1 MMKGCAVMKIRLDLL
16 ESHKVPKK
24 IFKEK
29 NINVKKSF
37 KGRMA
42 QLLNVSESKVTE
54 ILQPSKVFTCRLNR
68 LRKVNREQIIEK
80 ASKLGIDMEPL
91 SWYPDA
97 FVVKNTKYD
106 LLKTDL
112 VKGGVLYI
120 QNASSYLPVLALE
133 PSANEKILDACAA
146 PGGKTSHIAA
156 LTDGKADIWANDGIK
171 IRLESFK
178 QVQKLLGFKTSRLTC
193 IPAQSLDKEI
203 KEQFDKILLD
213 VQCSGEG
220 MIDINNLSTMRF
232 WSLERI
238 TKYMH
243 LQTKA
248 LNACFNLL
256 KPGGVLVYSTCTYA
270 PEENEAPISK
280 FLKRHKDAF
289 IQPLQ
294 FDSKYV
300 RHGVT
305 KWQDMVFDEQL
316 RGALRVLPH
325 DGMEG
330 FFVCRIVKKMDQD
343 EKTVLDLKAVGQ
355 KYAGLKGE

>member
-1 MMKGCAVMKIRLDLL
+1 MRVYTVMKIRIDLL
-16 ESHKVPKK
+16 ESHKVPKQ

-29 NINVKKSF
+29 NANVKKSF

-42 QLLNVSESKVTE
+42 QLLNVSETKVAE
-54 ILQPSKVFTCRLNR
+54 ILQPSNVFTCRLNR

-80 ASKLGIDMEPL
+80 ANKLGINIEPL

-120 QNASSYLPVLALE
+120 QNASSYLPVLALQ
-133 PSANEKILDACAA
+133 PKANEKILDACAA

-156 LTDGKADIWANDGIK
+156 LTKGKADIWANDGIK
-171 IRLESFK
+171 TRLEPFK

-193 IPAQSLDKEI
+193 IPVQSIDREI
-203 KEQFDKILLD
+203 NEQFDKILLD

-220 MIDINNLSTMRF
+220 MMDINNPSTMRF

-280 FLKRHKDAF
+280 FLKHHQDAF
-289 IQPLQ
+289 VQPLQ

-300 RHGVT
+300 RHGET

-316 RGALRVLPH
+316 RGALRVLPN

-330 FFVCRIVKKMDQD
+330 FFVCRIVKKPVQN
-343 EKTVLDLKAVGQ
+343 EQYILDLKKIGQ
-355 KYAGLKGE
+355 EYAALKGE